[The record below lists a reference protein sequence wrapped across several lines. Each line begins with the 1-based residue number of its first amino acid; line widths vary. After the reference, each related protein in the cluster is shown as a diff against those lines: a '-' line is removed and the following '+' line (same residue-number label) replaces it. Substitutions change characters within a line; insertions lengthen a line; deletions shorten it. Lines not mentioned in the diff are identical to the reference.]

1 MASRKRSLTALP
13 FNCGPQQTDNII
25 VIKDNSRA
33 ANLATKGDFGLAF
46 DWGRHGTTDTN
57 NEPRGVE
64 LPFAPL
70 L

>member
-33 ANLATKGDFGLAF
+33 ANLAWHD
-46 DWGRHGTTDTN
+46 RN
-57 NEPRGVE
+57 
-64 LPFAPL
+64 
-70 L
+70 